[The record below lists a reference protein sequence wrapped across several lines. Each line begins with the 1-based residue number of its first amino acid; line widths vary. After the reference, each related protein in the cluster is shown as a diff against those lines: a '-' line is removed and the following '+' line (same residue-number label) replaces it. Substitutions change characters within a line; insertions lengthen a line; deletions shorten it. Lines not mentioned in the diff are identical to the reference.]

1 MRASAQPADSLSAS
15 AAARIHTLTIDLL
28 YDQAVKEADWSLVAD
43 LLGEFSDT
51 ELAERV
57 ANLPEKDLEQLKEAI
72 EQRASDPSGH
82 ILQFITQRLTA
93 SSLP

>member
-1 MRASAQPADSLSAS
+1 MRASAQPTDSLSAS
-15 AAARIHTLTIDLL
+15 TAARIHALTLDHL
-28 YDQAVKEADWSLVAD
+28 YDQAVKEAEWLQVAD

-51 ELAERV
+51 ELAERI
-57 ANLPEKDLEQLKEAI
+57 ANLPEENLEHLKEAI

-82 ILQFITQRLTA
+82 ILQLITQRLTP